1 MYYSLVLLSAAL
13 FSIQFLFHQS
23 FGRRNPARKDSALIF
38 GMETGA
44 FSALLMCS
52 LAGFRLHFS
61 WFSLFLSLFGAALS
75 VALTV
80 CGIRALGRVNL
91 SVYSVFMMLGG
102 MLLPFLS
109 GIFFFDEALTAGK
122 IAGCVLIV
130 LAVSLSVAG
139 DFGGWRAAG
148 LYLACFVL
156 NGLFGVLSKVHQSDV
171 RAAGSTDYMFFLN
184 VAVFV
189 LSAFL
194 YLVRQKTLPH
204 IHCSDL
210 KFAAG
215 SATCGAVANLLLLI
229 ALTHLPASVQYPLV
243 TGGTM
248 VFSFLISLVQKE
260 KISGRS
266 MIAVLVAV
274 ISSVLVI
281 L

>member
-1 MYYSLVLLSAAL
+1 MVLLSAAL
-13 FSIQFLFHQS
+13 FSVQFLFHQS
-23 FGRRNPARKDSALIF
+23 FRRQNDVRKDSALIF
-38 GMETGA
+38 GVETGA
-44 FSALLMCS
+44 ASAFLMWIF
-52 LAGFRLHFS
+52 AGFRLHFS
-61 WFSLFLSLFGAALS
+61 WFSLLLSLLGAALS

-109 GIFFFDEALTAGK
+109 GIFFFDETLTAGK
-122 IAGCVLIV
+122 IVGCVLIV
-130 LAVSLSVAG
+130 LAVSLSVTG
-139 DFGGWRAAG
+139 NFGGWRAAG

-189 LSAFL
+189 LCAFL
-194 YLVRQKTLPH
+194 YIVRQKTLPH
-204 IHCSDL
+204 IRRSDL
-210 KFAAG
+210 KFSVG
-215 SATCGAVANLLLLI
+215 SAACGAVANLLLLI

-248 VFSFLISLVQKE
+248 LFSFLISLIQRE

-266 MIAVLVAV
+266 MIAVLAAV